1 MCDRSGS
8 DQEKTVSKKRTRF
21 AGSLAESSL
30 PNRYGDHPFYGSTLT
45 NSMQALQCMQ
55 CANRVRQ
62 PRTVG
67 FRGASVSYGM
77 SLMQIGILLKP
88 KALFSVILIV
98 GLFASC
104 TPSDPTSQAGPPF
117 RPVGTVEDVMH
128 DVVYP
133 HAEVVWDSVGTIIT
147 VEGTNEIRPS
157 NEDEWMRV
165 MQSAF
170 TLAEAGNLLMME
182 GRARDTADWMT
193 YAVGLIDASMQV
205 MEAAENRDDQGVFDT
220 GGELYAACTACHE
233 QYWEKPPSAM
243 RP

>member
-1 MCDRSGS
+1 MSDRSGL
-8 DQEKTVSKKRTRF
+8 DQEKTVSEKQTRL
-21 AGSLAESSL
+21 AGSFAASAL
-30 PNRYGDHPFYGSTLT
+30 PNRYGDHPFHGYTLT
-45 NSMQALQCMQ
+45 NSVQALKCMQ
-55 CANRVRQ
+55 CANRARQ
-62 PRTVG
+62 ARTIG
-67 FRGASVSYGM
+67 FCGASASYGM
-77 SLMQIGILLKP
+77 SLMQFGIPLKQ
-88 KALFSVILIV
+88 KALFSVIPIV
-98 GLFASC
+98 GIFASC
-104 TPSDPTSQAGPPF
+104 TPSDSTSQAGPPF

-182 GRARDTADWMT
+182 GRARDTADWMSH
-193 YAVGLIDASMQV
+193 AGGLIDAATQV